1 MPQPLF
7 SVIIA
12 TFNRAAQLPRALD
25 SLLAQ
30 TETDWE
36 AIIVDDGSSD
46 ATAAVGRPSLVQS
59 PQLRYIYH
67 ANRGLARSRNRG
79 ADESFGTFVT
89 FLDSD
94 DAFTP
99 DHLAA
104 RRQVL
109 DAHPDAEFL
118 HGGVQFVGDPYVAD
132 RDDPDRLIHLDE
144 CIIDG
149 TFVIRRDVFWKL
161 DGIPPLVYSAGHAL
175 YQNAVRAG
183 VRILRVDAPT
193 YIYDRTTPDSICTLA
208 AQGGLEA
215 ITAYQRGSNG

>member
-1 MPQPLF
+1 MSEPLF

-12 TFNRAAQLPRALD
+12 TFNRAALLPRALD

-46 ATAAVGRPSLVQS
+46 ATAAVVRPYLVQS

-67 ANRGLARSRNRG
+67 ANRGVAFSRNRG
-79 ADESFGTFVT
+79 ADETFGSFIT

-94 DAFTP
+94 DTFTP

-109 DAHPDAEFL
+109 DRHPDIEFL
-118 HGGVQFVGDPYVAD
+118 HGGVQVVGDPYVAD
-132 RDDPDRLIHLDE
+132 RENPYRLIHLDE
-144 CIIDG
+144 CIIDA

-161 DGIPPLVYSAGHAL
+161 DGIPPLVYSAGHVL

-183 VRILRVDAPT
+183 VHILEVDTPT

-215 ITAYQRGSNG
+215 IPHTSRGY